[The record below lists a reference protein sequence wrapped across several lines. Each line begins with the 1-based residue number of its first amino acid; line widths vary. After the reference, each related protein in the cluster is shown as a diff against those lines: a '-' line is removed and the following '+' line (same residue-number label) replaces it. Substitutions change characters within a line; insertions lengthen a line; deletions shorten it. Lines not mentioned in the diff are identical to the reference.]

1 MKKLMMLLFVPLF
14 GWGQS
19 FEKGAQVVDFS
30 PGFLLLYTKIKE
42 TGQTAYEK
50 DTTAAFVFPVSYEYG
65 ILDWLSGGGFF
76 RFNNFIEGDSNNFQ
90 ATGIDAGVLVN
101 FHFLRSK
108 RVDWLAGIAGGYSYF
123 KIKANDVSSNEATG
137 GGSNFGIYTKFR
149 FYFNDHFGMHLDL
162 GRWNLNYPS
171 IKFKSGTDPDY
182 RIHLQGAGPNIG
194 LGFQYKF

>member
-108 RVDWLAGIAGGYSYF
+108 RVAGRHRRRLF
-123 KIKANDVSSNEATG
+123 
-137 GGSNFGIYTKFR
+137 
-149 FYFNDHFGMHLDL
+149 LL
-162 GRWNLNYPS
+162 
-171 IKFKSGTDPDY
+171 
-182 RIHLQGAGPNIG
+182 
-194 LGFQYKF
+194 